1 MEAGAELA
9 TRAGEIITALTDSTR
24 ESAQAA
30 EQIVAAAKE
39 QNAGMDQITVGM
51 REASQAAGEFV
62 AGTEEAQTTVEALNA
77 VAAELE
83 QLAGAYKV

>member
-1 MEAGAELA
+1 
-9 TRAGEIITALTDSTR
+9 
-24 ESAQAA
+24 
-30 EQIVAAAKE
+30 
-39 QNAGMDQITVGM
+39 MDQITVGM